1 MTGARSG
8 RWPRWAPL
16 VLVPAVLL
24 VDAVQQARPWPVLVV
39 GLLDEPAHLATAWL
53 GLAALAPRPLPRQVW
68 WGALTASV
76 AIDVDHVPLYL
87 TDGAFS
93 VAGGRPPTHSL
104 LVMVLLAAL
113 ALPRRTRWL
122 LLGAAAGVLLHLLR
136 DVATGPGVPL
146 LWPLSDASAR
156 VPYWTYAVL
165 VLALAGL
172 ATYGAGSARAAPW
185 ASRS

>member
-1 MTGARSG
+1 
-8 RWPRWAPL
+8 
-16 VLVPAVLL
+16 
-24 VDAVQQARPWPVLVV
+24 
-39 GLLDEPAHLATAWL
+39 
-53 GLAALAPRPLPRQVW
+53 
-68 WGALTASV
+68 
-76 AIDVDHVPLYL
+76 
-87 TDGAFS
+87 
-93 VAGGRPPTHSL
+93 
-104 LVMVLLAAL
+104 MVLLAAL

-172 ATYGAGSARAAPW
+172 AGLATYGAGSARAAPW